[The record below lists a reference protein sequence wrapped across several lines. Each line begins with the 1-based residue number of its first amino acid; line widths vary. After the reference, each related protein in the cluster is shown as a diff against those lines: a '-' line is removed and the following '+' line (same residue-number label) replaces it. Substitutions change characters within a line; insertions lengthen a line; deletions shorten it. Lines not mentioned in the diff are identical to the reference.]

1 MSCLMAISSYVW
13 AGAAGTPSEEKQ
25 DKRKAEI
32 QWLVQ
37 EFRLAKEWTGRQ
49 RNLENLSNRLGVW
62 RHCLK

>member
-1 MSCLMAISSYVW
+1 MASGGYVC
-13 AGAAGTPSEEKQ
+13 AGAAGTPSEKKQ

-37 EFRLAKEWTGRQ
+37 EFRLAKEWTGGQ

-62 RHCLK
+62 RHCHK